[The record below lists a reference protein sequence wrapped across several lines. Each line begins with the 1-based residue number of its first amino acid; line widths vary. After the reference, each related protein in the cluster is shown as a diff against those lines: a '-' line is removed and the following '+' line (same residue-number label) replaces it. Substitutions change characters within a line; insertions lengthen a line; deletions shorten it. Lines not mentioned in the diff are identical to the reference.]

1 MNIEKHFNSSLKYI
15 LKINNNRTIGL
26 NGPPPIIGL
35 NPPPQDFDHGWV
47 YDGCGGLVVRVST
60 CSLFHDEKF
69 CIFHFGVRGNP

>member
-26 NGPPPIIGL
+26 NR
-35 NPPPQDFDHGWV
+35 PPPQDFDHGWV

-69 CIFHFGVRGNP
+69 CIFDFGVRGNP